1 MRWIIRIAAAVLL
14 VLLAIA
20 FLGPLAP
27 EGTFVRDW
35 AEAFRRAIPSSWG
48 YPIGVG

>member
-1 MRWIIRIAAAVLL
+1 MRWLIRIAAAVLL
-14 VLLAIA
+14 ALLAIA

-35 AEAFRRAIPSSWG
+35 AEAFRRAIPSFWG
-48 YPIGVG
+48 YPIGAG